1 MKKILFTMYLLLGA
15 ISISAQTSSRG
26 EDEKTIEYRQKIGID
41 YSMPDFNTSKIDGK
55 VIGTRLAKM
64 LTLLMNRYDDYVFNQ
79 RVSFIQCEQLENLNY
94 AKIEKMSISKISK
107 VGDVITIKFKTRI
120 SPNSSKIKNAEMTF
134 CFTKGVSESVSIN
147 DLFSDLGRYIK
158 D

>member
-1 MKKILFTMYLLLGA
+1 MMIKKLFLFALLLIA
-15 ISISAQTSSRG
+15 SANVNAQASSQG

-79 RVSFIQCEQLENLNY
+79 RVSFI
-94 AKIEKMSISKISK
+94 
-107 VGDVITIKFKTRI
+107 
-120 SPNSSKIKNAEMTF
+120 
-134 CFTKGVSESVSIN
+134 
-147 DLFSDLGRYIK
+147 
-158 D
+158 